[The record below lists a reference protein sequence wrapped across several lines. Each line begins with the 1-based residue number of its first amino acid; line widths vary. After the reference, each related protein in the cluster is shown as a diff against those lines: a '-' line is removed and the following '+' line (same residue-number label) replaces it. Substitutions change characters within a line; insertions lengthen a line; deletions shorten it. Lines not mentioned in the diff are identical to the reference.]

1 MAKGNKK
8 QKSGSGVGGGPNVV
22 TGSPP
27 PPRTTQM
34 SIAADTRQ
42 ITPAQRIQP
51 ITGPPAGPTPTFVP
65 TPNPYRTPE
74 PGPSDDGGG
83 GGSSVDPNAAL
94 IAYYRERDAMARAEL
109 RRNAIE
115 SVKAAFSAAGLDAEF
130 INAITGDIQNIVNE
144 GYTDPTVISA
154 RLRGTETYKKRFAA
168 NEARTAKGLAVLSP
182 AEYLGLEREYRQVMS
197 AAGINPSF
205 FDSID
210 DYRKLIEN
218 DISVNELG
226 ARVGLAQQVVQTT
239 DDRLRNTLRDFYNV
253 GEGDLVA
260 YYLDPSRA
268 KSVLQRQTNISTV
281 GAALRGAGFES
292 DVTRAEA
299 LAEGAGG
306 AMSTVSVDQQ
316 QAQAR
321 AQAAA
326 AQRALTRQVVGGLGT
341 AVGEQQ
347 LLESEFLQT
356 AESRASVE
364 QERQTRLA
372 EYGRGGGLATT
383 QEGVTGLRRARQ

>member
-1 MAKGNKK
+1 MPP
-8 QKSGSGVGGGPNVV
+8 QRRPSGSGVGGGPNVV
-22 TGSPP
+22 TG
-27 PPRTTQM
+27 PRT
-34 SIAADTRQ
+34 A
-42 ITPAQRIQP
+42 P
-51 ITGPPAGPTPTFVP
+51 ITQPQNRPQDQFIPGYATPPTTPSPSIYDRPVVDQRP
-65 TPNPYRTPE
+65 ETP
-74 PGPSDDGGG
+74 SGGG
-83 GGSSVDPNAAL
+83 TSPVDPNAAL
-94 IAYYRERDAMARAEL
+94 LAYYRERDAMARAEL

-115 SVKAAFSAAGLDAEF
+115 SVKAAFAAAGLDAEF
-130 INAITGDIQNIVNE
+130 VNAITGDIQNIVNE

-197 AAGINPSF
+197 AAGINSSY
-205 FDSID
+205 FDSVD

-239 DDRLRNTLRDFYNV
+239 DDRLRNTLRDFYNI

-281 GAALRGAGFES
+281 GAALRGAGFEA
-292 DVTRAEA
+292 DLARAQG

-306 AMSTVSVDQQ
+306 AMSTVNVDQQ

-326 AQRALTRQVVGGLGT
+326 AQKALTREVVGGLGT

-356 AESRASVE
+356 AESRAAVE
-364 QERQTRLA
+364 RERQTRLA
-372 EYGRGGGLATT
+372 EYGRGGGFATT
-383 QEGVTGLRRARQ
+383 QQGVTGLRRAQQ